1 MIKNCY
7 FKKRNNEN
15 SIEYFINHMEQ
26 KLVFYICFYQCFV
39 SFFDVLIGMIL
50 LSLVFNFNFF
60 FIKNSSDKNIP
71 HR

>member
-1 MIKNCY
+1 MKIQSSILLTIWNKNL
-7 FKKRNNEN
+7 
-15 SIEYFINHMEQ
+15 YFIFISIN
-26 KLVFYICFYQCFV
+26 V